1 MLLFELDLKKKS
13 KGSMLATHLL
23 IYLICLFK
31 NNCKLVRVSQT
42 FICCPGLTAESEAFK
57 IRKKN
62 NTLSKTA
69 DIDNIINMYKIVQYT
84 FTNTYSRNISHASYL
99 PSILHK

>member
-1 MLLFELDLKKKS
+1 MLLFELDRKKKA

-62 NTLSKTA
+62 TLSKTA